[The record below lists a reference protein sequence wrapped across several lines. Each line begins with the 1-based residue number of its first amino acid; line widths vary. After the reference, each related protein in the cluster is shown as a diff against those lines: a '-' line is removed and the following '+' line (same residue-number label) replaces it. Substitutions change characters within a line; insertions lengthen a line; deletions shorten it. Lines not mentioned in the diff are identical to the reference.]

1 MLGRRSLRCF
11 GLLAMC
17 LSATPAHADPRAAA
31 APRAGAAS
39 DIELPEGLDTKVTY
53 PEGATKSATVVLEV
67 EIDVAG
73 NVTSAHVVYGEEP
86 FATAAVRAADEWRF
100 SPARRA
106 GKPLAVRIRY
116 TVQFEPPPVE
126 LAEEDDETPGA
137 VPAPAQAA
145 PVARATRSL
154 EVVVQGE
161 RVRKTVPGAV
171 TITREQ
177 AQALPGTFG
186 DPLRA
191 VEALPGVIPIVSGLP
206 SFFIRGAPPANVGFF
221 IDGIDVPLL
230 YHAFFGP
237 SVAHPAL
244 IKSVEVH
251 KGGGPVEFGRFAG
264 PVVAAEI
271 TPLQHRWNGE
281 ASIRTIDAGGIIEA
295 PFGQCAEPKEGKGCS
310 LGSVRLGGRYAY
322 TGLVLSQLS
331 DSKLDYWDYQGNAAI
346 DLGRHDTLSVL
357 AFGAYDYFDAGATS
371 DQGGG
376 KVRFHRLDLRW
387 DHDFSRTH
395 LRVGMTGG
403 YDSTGGVEA
412 TTSAVRDR
420 SVRLRA
426 ELSSAVS
433 DSVFLRY
440 GVDGRVDDYSLET
453 DPLLLNFAD
462 YSALF
467 PARTETTMGGYLSV
481 EWKPTR
487 RITVV
492 PGLRGDLYWQ
502 DALLRPAVDPRV
514 FANFELTETLS
525 LDESLT
531 IGHQRANFVPNVP
544 GAQVADLE
552 HGLQQAVMWSSGIHW
567 RLPSDFGVDA
577 AVFRTAYLNALDP
590 LGGKRDFSIDRTVP
604 RSDIDSAGLELRVKR
619 AFTHKLGGFVSYT
632 LSRTWRSS
640 GDEESV
646 SGFDRPHVVQ
656 AALAYDFGKGLTT
669 GVRGVFYSG
678 VPELNLQGTPHFTT
692 DRRGRPYFRA
702 DVRVAKRWKLGET
715 SYWGITAEILNATS
729 TSEVVRLDCGVRCAQ
744 RVAGPV
750 ILPSIGVEAGF

>member
-11 GLLAMC
+11 GLLAVC
-17 LSATPAHADPRAAA
+17 LSATPAHAEAPVAA
-31 APRAGAAS
+31 APRTSTPS
-39 DIELPEGLDTKVTY
+39 DIELPEGLDTPVTY

-73 NVTSAHVVYGEEP
+73 NATAARVVYGEEP
-86 FATAAVRAADEWRF
+86 FASAAVRAAEDWRF

-106 GKPLAVRIRY
+106 GKPIAVRIRY
-116 TVQFEPPPVE
+116 TVQFEPPPPE
-126 LAEEDDETPGA
+126 LPEESETEGVTGA
-137 VPAPAQAA
+137 PVKAA
-145 PVARATRSL
+145 PVTRATRSL

-161 RVRKTVPGAV
+161 RTKKPAPGSV

-177 AQALPGTFG
+177 AQLLPGTFG

-191 VEALPGVIPIVSGLP
+191 VEALPGVVPIVSGLP

-221 IDGIDVPLL
+221 IDGVDVPLL

-237 SVAHPAL
+237 SVVHPAM

-251 KGGGPVEFGRFAG
+251 KGGGPVEYGRFAG

-271 TPLQHRWNGE
+271 TPLQNKWNGE
-281 ASIRTIDAGGIIEA
+281 GSVRTIDAGGIVEA
-295 PFGQCAEPKEGKGCS
+295 PFGSCAEPKAGQGCS
-310 LGSVRLGGRYAY
+310 LGSVRFGGRYAY
-322 TGLVLSQLS
+322 TGLILSQLS
-331 DSKLDYWDYQGNAAI
+331 DSKLDYWDYQGNADI
-346 DLGRHDTLSVL
+346 DLGRHDTLSIL
-357 AFGAYDYFDAGATS
+357 ALGAYDYFDAGANS

-395 LRVGMTGG
+395 LRFGVTGG
-403 YDSTGGVEA
+403 YDETGGVEA
-412 TTSAVRDR
+412 TTSQVRDR
-420 SVRLRA
+420 SVRVRA

-433 DSVFLRY
+433 ETVLLRY

-467 PARTETTMGGYLSV
+467 PARTESTLGGYFSV
-481 EWKPTR
+481 EWKPAR
-487 RITVV
+487 RITVI
-492 PGLRGDLYWQ
+492 PGLRGDLFWQ
-502 DALLRPAVDPRV
+502 DALLKPAVDPRV
-514 FANFELTETLS
+514 FANFDLTETLS

-531 IGHQRANFVPNVP
+531 IGHQRANFVPQVP
-544 GAQVADLE
+544 GAQVADLQ
-552 HGLQQAVMWSSGIHW
+552 HGLQEAVMWSSGIHW
-567 RLPSDFGVDA
+567 RLPSDFGIDS

-604 RSDIDSAGLELRVKR
+604 RSNIDSAGFELRVRR
-619 AFTHKLGGFVSYT
+619 ALTHKLGGFVSYT
-632 LSRTWRSS
+632 LSHTWRSS
-640 GDEESV
+640 DNEESV

-692 DRRGRPYFRA
+692 ERRGRPYFRA
-702 DVRVAKRWKLGET
+702 DVRVAKHWKIGET
-715 SYWGITAEILNATS
+715 SWWGVTGEILNATS
-729 TSEVVRLDCGVRCAQ
+729 TTEVVRLDCGIRCAQ
-744 RVAGPV
+744 RIAGPV
-750 ILPSIGVEAGF
+750 ILPSVGVEAGF